1 MTIGRIALRII
12 TIEALR
18 DQTSVLNN
26 ILDSQVA
33 SLDIGVDGQLKSNQE
48 KPFISIYTEASKTD
62 DLSAGRQIWRNGLTE
77 LLIESGIAVS
87 MAELD
92 LETDTSTIGGIP
104 ATDAAFEL
112 FLDTV
117 DREIAVALMDP
128 QNEWA
133 ELWRTLVRDVAR
145 VERKRVADAETG
157 TRMAAHQQCL
167 FCDLLP
173 DPVYGEALAPTSFW
187 QKLINQLRVVKHPY
201 LSKIETLIGQI
212 PQQPEHEKQRRRFG
226 ITLDEARALCDI
238 APPSLEATEP
248 AITKID
254 IEQSNV

>member
-1 MTIGRIALRII
+1 MTIARIALRIV

-18 DQTSVLNN
+18 NRTSVMDNV
-26 ILDSQVA
+26 LDSQITA
-33 SLDIGVDGQLKSNQE
+33 LDFSVDGQLRTDQE
-48 KPFISIYTEASKTD
+48 KPFISVYTEASKAD
-62 DLSAGRQIWRNGLTE
+62 DLSSGRQLWRNGLTE
-77 LLIESGIAVS
+77 LLLETGIAIS
-87 MAELD
+87 MTEPD
-92 LETDTSTIGGIP
+92 TETGASTIGGIP
-104 ATDAAFEL
+104 PTDAAFEL

-128 QNEWA
+128 LNVWA

-167 FCDLLP
+167 ICDLLP
-173 DPVYGEALAPTSFW
+173 DPVYGEALAQTSFW
-187 QKLINQLRVVKHPY
+187 QKLINQMRVVEHPY
-201 LSKIETLIGQI
+201 LNKIEALIGLI
-212 PQQPEHEKQRRRFG
+212 AQQPEHEKQRRRFG

-248 AITKID
+248 AITKIV

>member
-1 MTIGRIALRII
+1 MTIARIALRIV

-18 DQTSVLNN
+18 NRTSVLDNV
-26 ILDSQVA
+26 LDSQITA
-33 SLDIGVDGQLKSNQE
+33 LDFSADGQLRTDQE
-48 KPFISIYTEASKTD
+48 KPFISVYTEASKAD
-62 DLSAGRQIWRNGLTE
+62 DLSSGRQLWRNGLTE
-77 LLIESGIAVS
+77 LLLETGIAIS
-87 MAELD
+87 MTEPD
-92 LETDTSTIGGIP
+92 KDTGASTIGGIP
-104 ATDAAFEL
+104 PTDAAFEL

-128 QNEWA
+128 LNEWA

-167 FCDLLP
+167 ICELLP
-173 DPVYGEALAPTSFW
+173 DPVYGEALAQTSFW
-187 QKLINQLRVVKHPY
+187 QKLINQLRVVEHPY
-201 LSKIETLIGQI
+201 LSKIESLIGQI
-212 PQQPEHEKQRRRFG
+212 TQQLDHEKQRRRFG

-238 APPSLEATEP
+238 APPALESGEP
-248 AITKID
+248 SISEIL